1 MLNYSSSSQIEN
13 PPTCFFFGVIFKI
26 IKFGNFNL
34 NLPFSGDFKIMI
46 GD

>member
-1 MLNYSSSSQIEN
+1 MLNYSSSSRIEN
-13 PPTCFFFGVIFKI
+13 PPTCFFGAIFKI

-34 NLPFSGDFKIMI
+34 NLPFSGDFKIMT